1 MFRTVRR
8 TITTLAALCVAAT
21 TVLATAP
28 VASAHDELLSSKPAN
43 GKTVN
48 TPPGQIVLNFSADL
62 ILTGAQIAVT
72 DATGTQVPTG
82 EVAVDGP
89 QVTASLPADMAA
101 GGYDVT
107 WRVVSSDGHPIDGD
121 FTFEI
126 AATDTTPSPT
136 PTDSDT
142 QPDDAAT
149 AGPDPAAT
157 ADQTEEP
164 STELAIDPPES
175 TENANS
181 VSPTVLWLFGGAIV
195 TLLITLAVL
204 TAITKRRERNQEQ
217 K

>member
-21 TVLATAP
+21 TVLAAAP
-28 VASAHDELLSSKPAN
+28 AASAHDELLSSKPAN
-43 GKTVN
+43 DKTLN

-72 DATGTQVPTG
+72 DPAGSQVPTG

-89 QVTASLPADMAA
+89 QVTASLPTDMAA
-101 GGYDVT
+101 GGYDVS

-121 FTFEI
+121 FTFEL

-136 PTDSDT
+136 PTDVDT
-142 QPDDAAT
+142 ESDAAA
-149 AGPDPAAT
+149 AGPGAAPT
-157 ADQTEEP
+157 TDQTDEP
-164 STELAIDPPES
+164 STELAIDPPASDEDP
-175 TENANS
+175 NS
-181 VSPTVLWLFGGAIV
+181 VSPTVLWLFGGTIV
-195 TLLITLAVL
+195 ALLITLAVL